1 MYERMLDDWLSLLHP
16 VGAGTRGVT
25 RTGYTDA
32 EDEMH
37 SLLRSFALELGLD
50 ASEDSFGNTLVSL
63 PAAGARPRFLIGSH
77 LDSVPEGGR
86 YDGVAGVLA
95 GLLVMSMSRDEGV
108 DLPLATV
115 AFRSEETSAFGPAT
129 IGSLLFTGAPGRDS
143 LLRAKDSAGRSLRD
157 AIKERGFSPDAA
169 SAPLEAELYL
179 ELHIE
184 QGRVLES
191 SGVRLGVV
199 SAIAGAVRFRAVVE
213 GRQDHSGATPMGMR
227 SDSLC
232 AAAEAVLAAERC
244 GTAESALGTVA
255 TVGVIRNEPNAMN
268 VVPGRTALGV
278 DVRGTDERSFRRTA
292 DVIKAEMAEICRRR
306 GVSLSLEE
314 VAASRP
320 VAMDPEVMT
329 GLSSA
334 AERMGIDYMVMP
346 SGAGHDAMN
355 IAPHLPTGMLFI
367 PCRDGVSHNP
377 DEHADTG
384 DIVLGAR
391 VLYEYLRGRK

>member
-1 MYERMLDDWLSLLHP
+1 M
-16 VGAGTRGVT
+16 
-25 RTGYTDA
+25 
-32 EDEMH
+32 
-37 SLLRSFALELGLD
+37 
-50 ASEDSFGNTLVSL
+50 
-63 PAAGARPRFLIGSH
+63 
-77 LDSVPEGGR
+77 
-86 YDGVAGVLA
+86 
-95 GLLVMSMSRDEGV
+95 
-108 DLPLATV
+108 
-115 AFRSEETSAFGPAT
+115 
-129 IGSLLFTGAPGRDS
+129 
-143 LLRAKDSAGRSLRD
+143 
-157 AIKERGFSPDAA
+157 
-169 SAPLEAELYL
+169 
-179 ELHIE
+179 
-184 QGRVLES
+184 
-191 SGVRLGVV
+191 
-199 SAIAGAVRFRAVVE
+199 
-213 GRQDHSGATPMGMR
+213 
-227 SDSLC
+227 
-232 AAAEAVLAAERC
+232 
-244 GTAESALGTVA
+244 A

-367 PCRDGVSHNP
+367 PCREGVSHNP